1 MIVPSSGERI
11 ALSMRDLRKAY
22 PGVVA
27 LDAVSLD
34 VSAGQV
40 HGIVGENGAGKS
52 TLMKTIA
59 GAVTPDEGT
68 VLVDGAA
75 VPADVHAASAAGIA
89 MIYQELTIIP
99 ELTACDNV
107 FLGDPPRSGVILSRR
122 RARARFREIGQRLGV
137 DIAPG
142 ARAGSLST
150 SAQQL
155 LEIMRA
161 LARDRR
167 IVVMDEPTASLGP
180 ADIERLHGI
189 IRDLRSRG
197 VTVLYVSHDL
207 DAVLDVCD
215 TVSVMRAGR
224 MVATAPAAEWTHHAL
239 VTEMVGAV
247 SPPEPRAP
255 RDQEHPVVLD
265 VRGVRGPGV
274 DLPDLTVRAGEIVGL
289 AGLVGSGRSRLLTAL
304 AGAGTLEAGS
314 MSIDRRPVAWPRS
327 PRAAARIGIV
337 LAPED
342 RKAQGLV
349 LDRASSWNVAIG
361 AFARAAGAI
370 RVTRRRIA
378 RWAKPF
384 ATRAALPEHRL
395 AVSVGTLSGGNQQ
408 KVLLARQISREP
420 RLLLLDEPTRGIDVG
435 AKAQVFGMLR
445 SLADEGLAI
454 VWASSELEEVARYS
468 DRVIVLAQ
476 GRAVAELPGGCDVHD
491 ILTHSFSQTHRK
503 AAA

>member
-1 MIVPSSGERI
+1 MIVPSSGERV

-27 LDAVSLD
+27 LDDVSLD
-34 VSAGQV
+34 VSAGRV

-68 VLVDGAA
+68 VAVDGTV
-75 VPADVHAASAAGIA
+75 VPADVHAAAAAGIA

-99 ELTACDNV
+99 ELSACDNV
-107 FLGDPPRSGVILSRR
+107 FLGDPPRRGVVLSRR
-122 RARARFREIGQRLGV
+122 RARARFREISRRLGV

-142 ARAGSLST
+142 VRAGSLST

-155 LEIMRA
+155 IEIMRA
-161 LARDRR
+161 LARDRS

-224 MVATAPAAEWTHHAL
+224 MIATAPVSDWTHQAL
-239 VTEMVGAV
+239 VTAMVGSV

-255 RDQEHPVVLD
+255 REHAHPIVLE
-265 VRGVRGPGV
+265 VRDARGPGV
-274 DLPDLTVRAGEIVGL
+274 DLPELTVRAGEIVGL

-304 AGAGTLEAGS
+304 AGAGTLESGS
-314 MSIDRRPVAWPRS
+314 MSMDRTPVAWPRS

-361 AFARAAGAI
+361 AFARAAGAL
-370 RVTRRRIA
+370 RVTRGRIA
-378 RWAKPF
+378 RWAAPF
-384 ATRAALPEHRL
+384 TTRTALPAHRL
-395 AVSVGTLSGGNQQ
+395 TVAVGTLSGGNQQ
-408 KVLLARQISREP
+408 KVLLARQISRAP
-420 RLLLLDEPTRGIDVG
+420 RCLLLDEPTRGIDIG

-445 SLADEGLAI
+445 SLADDGLAI
-454 VWASSELEEVARYS
+454 IWASSELEEVARYS
-468 DRVIVLAQ
+468 DRVVVLAQ

-491 ILTHSFSQTHRK
+491 ILTHSFAQTHRK

>member
-1 MIVPSSGERI
+1 MIVPSSGERV

-27 LDAVSLD
+27 LDSVSLD

-59 GAVTPDEGT
+59 GAVTPDEGA
-68 VLVDGAA
+68 VLIDGHP
-75 VPADVHAASAAGIA
+75 VSADVHSAAAAGVA
-89 MIYQELTIIP
+89 MIYQELTIVP

-107 FLGDPPRSGVILSRR
+107 FLGDPPRRGILLARR
-122 RARARFREIGQRLGV
+122 RAQARFREISRRLGV
-137 DIAPG
+137 DIPPG
-142 ARAGSLST
+142 IRAGSLST

-161 LARDRR
+161 LARDRT

-180 ADIERLHGI
+180 ADIERLHAI
-189 IRDLRSRG
+189 IRDLRDRG

-215 TVSVMRAGR
+215 RVSVMRAGR
-224 MVATAPAAEWTHHAL
+224 MVATAPASEWTHTTL
-239 VTEMVGAV
+239 VTAMVGTV

-255 RDQEHPVVLD
+255 TDQEHPVVLEL
-265 VRGVRGPGV
+265 RGVRGPGV
-274 DLPDLTVRAGEIVGL
+274 NLPTLTVRAGEIVGL

-304 AGAGTLEAGS
+304 VGAQILDAGS
-314 MSIDRRPVAWPRS
+314 MRMDGEPVAWPRS
-327 PRAAARIGIV
+327 PRAAARIGIT

-361 AFARAAGAI
+361 AFARAAGAM
-370 RVTRRRIA
+370 RVTGGRIA

-384 ATRAALPEHRL
+384 TARAALPEHRL
-395 AVSVGTLSGGNQQ
+395 TVAVGTLSGGNQQ
-408 KVLLARQISREP
+408 KVLLARQISRAP
-420 RLLLLDEPTRGIDVG
+420 RCLLLDEPTRGIDIG
-435 AKAQVFGMLR
+435 AKAQVFAMLR
-445 SLADEGLAI
+445 SLADDGLAVI
-454 VWASSELEEVARYS
+454 WASSELEEVARYS
-468 DRVIVLAQ
+468 DRVVVLAQ
-476 GRAVAELPGGCDVHD
+476 GHAVAELPGGCDVHD
-491 ILTHSFSQTHRK
+491 ILTHSFTRSPRK

>member
-1 MIVPSSGERI
+1 MSTPSSGERI
-11 ALSMRDLRKAY
+11 ALSMRGLRKAY

-27 LDAVSLD
+27 LDSVSLD
-34 VSAGQV
+34 VFAGKV

-59 GAVTPDEGT
+59 GAVTPDEGA
-68 VLVDGAA
+68 VLVDGKTM
-75 VPADVHAASAAGIA
+75 PTGVHAAGAVGVA

-107 FLGDPPRSGVILSRR
+107 FLGDPPRKGVVLAHR
-122 RARARFREIGQRLGV
+122 RARARFREMSELLGL

-142 ARAGSLST
+142 IRAGSLST

-189 IRDLRSRG
+189 IRDLRDRG

-215 TVSVMRAGR
+215 TVSVMRAGQL
-224 MVATAPAAEWTHHAL
+224 VTTAPASEWTHGAL
-239 VTEMVGAV
+239 VTAMVGAI
-247 SPPEPRAP
+247 SPPDPRTP
-255 RDQEHPVVLD
+255 REQEHTIVLD
-265 VRGVRGPGV
+265 IRGMRGPGI
-274 DLPDLTVRAGEIVGL
+274 DLPELTVRAGEIVGL
-289 AGLVGSGRSRLLTAL
+289 AGLVGSGRSRLLGAL
-304 AGAGTLEAGS
+304 VGSRDLDAGS
-314 MSIDRRPVAWPRS
+314 MEIDNAPVAWPRS

-361 AFARAAGAI
+361 AFARAAGAV
-370 RVTRRRIA
+370 RVTGRRIA
-378 RWAKPF
+378 RWAQPF
-384 ATRAALPEHRL
+384 TTRAALPEHRL
-395 AVSVGTLSGGNQQ
+395 SVAVGTLSGGNQQ
-408 KVLLARQISREP
+408 KVLLARQISRAP
-420 RLLLLDEPTRGIDVG
+420 RCLLLDEPTRGIDIG
-435 AKAQVFGMLR
+435 AKAQVFAMLR
-445 SLADEGLAI
+445 SLADDGLGVI
-454 VWASSELEEVARYS
+454 WASSELEEVARYS
-468 DRVIVLAQ
+468 DRVVVLAG

-491 ILTHSFSQTHRK
+491 ILTHSFSRSDRK